1 MRRMPRL
8 RSAVILMGL
17 ALVAV
22 GVGGLA
28 VADPFHLRYAKWFTA
43 GAVFVAIALVA
54 AAFTV
59 VARRGLLRGFVLV
72 VGFAALAGW
81 VVVVLLAMQLQVG
94 NRETR
99 EIDDG
104 GRRLLVLEA
113 YPVLDPSYAVV
124 VRAGGGPFEQESL
137 VYQSVPDALP
147 PEAVRFVD
155 SDTVE
160 VQAAGGCIYRSDIEA
175 GTLAVSPVHRP
186 TRIDAC

>member
-1 MRRMPRL
+1 MPRL
-8 RSAVILMGL
+8 RTAVILMAL

-22 GVGGLA
+22 GLGGLA

-43 GAVFVAIALVA
+43 GAVLVAIALVT
-54 AAFTV
+54 AAFAV
-59 VARRGLLRGFVLV
+59 VARRGLLRGLVLL

-94 NRETR
+94 NREIS
-99 EIDDG
+99 EVDNG
-104 GRRLLVLEA
+104 SRRLLVLEA

-137 VYQSVPDALP
+137 VYQGVPDALP
-147 PEAVRFVD
+147 PVATRFVD
-155 SDTVE
+155 PDTVE
-160 VQAAGGCIYRSDIEA
+160 VQAAGGCAYRSEIES

-186 TRIDAC
+186 LRIDAC